1 MMTVDVII
9 PVCAPGREFYKL
21 IEMLSDQTVKPE
33 RVIITE
39 TLEAGEKS
47 GLNDLPGAFD
57 IIPVKRSDYD
67 HAGTRMLAAS
77 KATADAILFMTQD
90 AVPTDRYLI
99 EKLLRAIEDGAGAAF
114 ARQVARDDAGL
125 IERLTRQ
132 FNYGETSYVRS
143 SEDFAKYGIKTIFCS
158 DTCMMYDRKTFE
170 RLGGFGDTSVFAED
184 MTYAHKL
191 LLEGG
196 KLAYVADAAVIHS
209 HDYDL
214 KANFRRSRALGIN
227 QAEHP
232 EIYKTV
238 SSEKEGAKYVR
249 FILKGLITNKKP
261 HKIPYF
267 LLSCMVRYA
276 GVLIGRIC
284 GK

>member
-21 IEMLSDQTVKPE
+21 IEMLSKQTVKPE

-39 TLEAGEKS
+39 TLGDGGNS
-47 GLNDLPGAFD
+47 GLRDLPDGFEV
-57 IIPVKRSDYD
+57 IPVNKAEYD
-67 HAGTRMLAAS
+67 HAGTRMKAAAG
-77 KATADAILFMTQD
+77 ATADAILFMTQD
-90 AVPTDRYLI
+90 AVPTDACLI
-99 EKLLRAIEDGAGAAF
+99 EKLLKAIEEGAGAAF
-114 ARQVARDDAGL
+114 ARQVARDDADI
-125 IERLTRQ
+125 IEKLTRQ
-132 FNYGETSYVRS
+132 FNYGDVSYVRS
-143 SEDFAKYGIKTIFCS
+143 SDDFTKYGIKTVFCS
-158 DTCMMYDRKTFE
+158 DTCMMYDRRVFE
-170 RLGGFGDTSVFAED
+170 RLGGFGTRSVFAED
-184 MTYAHKL
+184 MTYAHKML
-191 LLEGG
+191 LDGG

-214 KANFRRSRALGIN
+214 KANFKRSRALGIN

-232 EIYKTV
+232 EIYKNL

-249 FILKGLITNKKP
+249 YMLKSLTANKKP

-267 LLSCMVRYA
+267 LLASAVRYF
-276 GVLIGRIC
+276 GVLMGRHC